1 MKKRLMAMLMVLAMC
16 LTMLPLAAFA
26 AEDYTITLACDS
38 TYFKPMNDVKS
49 VVELDAVLTVGGAVT
64 ASGFIWS
71 TDSSALKLTSDG
83 KIVLDKNTVND
94 TYNVTATSSLN
105 SAYTETFEITV
116 GDGANPEALTTAGT
130 TDRYSI
136 TTGPVYNLN
145 SWVTLSF
152 AHNFGWAMT
161 DLRNIFQIGTERSGY
176 ADILILGKSGTNIA
190 DFTNENK
197 VLGSYPYGNHTVAIE
212 MNAAKKLYNLY
223 VDGALLAGDQ
233 PFNAVDPIA
242 VADRIYINYSDAS
255 DIHLYSGKKIDY
267 SISLVGDSTIYK
279 PMNNVKSVVD
289 FGAKLTV
296 NGVETDSDFIWS
308 TNSDSINITADGKI
322 ILDKNTVNGT
332 YNITA
337 TSSLNSD
344 YSETFAITVADGIL
358 GTGKGEWNY
367 NVAYAEGINALT
379 NRFVTF
385 EIQMQPHSS
394 TTELINIGQSQGWWT
409 YFEYAVESG
418 NIVEKSI
425 AAGTKTVICPFTAD
439 ISQNY
444 RFEYDM
450 VNKIYN
456 FYIDDVAKA
465 TGRALPYADMRNIA
479 GKLWFKQ
486 SVQTEIA
493 YYSGKKLETV
503 AISGE
508 TTVYKPLGDIVSK
521 VKYTADK
528 AVNWSTNDVNT
539 AIDANGNLYLNKN
552 SASSIIITATDK
564 TDSVIKGTYTVTVT
578 PGYWQDFSGEPTVNS
593 AGTSEIYTPG
603 VFTDYEG
610 QRVFGSWGSVSGIH
624 FDVVASISNTGI
636 ATIDFDYKRNFN
648 NVEKFIGI
656 GKSQN
661 WGEYITINAVE
672 KDGAY
677 TLTDVATET
686 EIGTVKDG
694 WHNFKIELD
703 FNNGLYD
710 FRVDGVKLADNVAF
724 DKADARGIGKALIPS
739 GYVDNLAVYSGTEA
753 INSSNNYELKV
764 NSTEPYGNYAE
775 FEAKVFVNNESA
787 KSYNVIIAQYEK
799 TTNKLLKV
807 VSNEASLNGEGM
819 ISALL
824 KNTGESAGT
833 YVKVMVVDSAAKLTP
848 YGNAVTVN
856 SAE

>member
-1 MKKRLMAMLMVLAMC
+1 MKRRLMAMLMVLAMC

-26 AEDYTITLACDS
+26 TEDYTITLACDS

-49 VVELDAVLTVGGAVT
+49 VVELDAVLTVGGEVT
-64 ASGFIWS
+64 DSDFSWS
-71 TDSSALKLTSDG
+71 TDSSALKLTPDG
-83 KIVLDKNTVND
+83 KIILDKNTVNG

-105 SAYTETFEITV
+105 SAYSETFAIIIADGILGTGNGQWNYNVAFDSGLLALTNRKVTFEIQLTPHSSSTQLVYV
-116 GDGANPEALTTAGT
+116 GQSQNWGTYLNYDIENGNIVETSVLAGT
-130 TDRYSI
+130 KTVLCPFVSDISQNYRFEYDMVNNTYDFYI
-136 TTGPVYNLN
+136 NDI
-145 SWVTLSF
+145 
-152 AHNFGWAMT
+152 AKA
-161 DLRNIFQIGTERSGY
+161 TERALPRSDMRFIG
-176 ADILILGKSGTNIA
+176 GKLWFKQSVQTEIA
-190 DFTNENK
+190 
-197 VLGSYPYGNHTVAIE
+197 Y
-212 MNAAKKLYNLY
+212 
-223 VDGALLAGDQ
+223 
-233 PFNAVDPIA
+233 
-242 VADRIYINYSDAS
+242 
-255 DIHLYSGKKIDY
+255 YSGKKIDY

-337 TSSLNSD
+337 TSSLNSA

-358 GTGKGEWNY
+358 GTGNGQWNY
-367 NVAYAEGINALT
+367 NVAYAAGINALT

-385 EIQMQPHSS
+385 EIQMQPHYSA
-394 TTELINIGQSQGWWT
+394 TELINIGQSQGWWT

-425 AAGTKTVICPFTAD
+425 AAGTKTIICPFTAN

-528 AVNWSTNDVNT
+528 AVNWSTNDANT
-539 AIDANGNLYLNKN
+539 EIDENGNLYLNKN

-564 TDSVIKGTYTVTVT
+564 TNSVVKGTYTVAVT
-578 PGYWQDFSGEPTVNS
+578 PGYYQDFTGEPAVNS

-624 FDVVASISNTGI
+624 FDVVASIANTGI

-648 NVEKFIGI
+648 NVEKFIAI

-661 WGEYITINAVE
+661 WGEYITINAAE

-677 TLTDVATET
+677 TLTDVATGI

-753 INSSNNYELKV
+753 INSANDYELVV
-764 NSTEPYGNYAE
+764 NKTESYGDYAQ
-775 FEAKVFVNNESA
+775 FEAKVFVDNETE

-799 TTNKLLKV
+799 ETNKLLNV
-807 VSNEASLNGEGM
+807 VSTEAKVTGEGM

-833 YVKVMVVDSAAKLTP
+833 FVKVIVVDSSDKLIP
-848 YGNAVTVN
+848 YGSAVTVK
-856 SAE
+856 SEE